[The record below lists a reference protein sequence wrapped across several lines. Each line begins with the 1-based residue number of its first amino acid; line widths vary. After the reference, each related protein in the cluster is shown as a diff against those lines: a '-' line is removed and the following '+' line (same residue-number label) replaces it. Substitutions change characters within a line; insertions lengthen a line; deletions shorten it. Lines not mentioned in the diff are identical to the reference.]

1 MARMKQLLHDME
13 YRTKILTGNY
23 SPQFKQ
29 TVDDM
34 MTTGGY
40 TFEQIASKVE
50 VTVDELHHYLSLAT

>member
-13 YRTKILTGNY
+13 SFRY

-40 TFEQIASKVE
+40 TYEQIASKVE
-50 VTVDELHHYLSLAT
+50 ITVDELHFYLSFAT

>member
-13 YRTKILTGNY
+13 SFRY

-40 TFEQIASKVE
+40 TYEQIASKVE
-50 VTVDELHHYLSLAT
+50 INC

>member
-13 YRTKILTGNY
+13 SFRY

>member
-13 YRTKILTGNY
+13 SFRY

-40 TFEQIASKVE
+40 TYEQIAPKVE
-50 VTVDELHHYLSLAT
+50 ITVDELHHYLSLAT

>member
-13 YRTKILTGNY
+13 SFSY

-29 TVDDM
+29 TIDDM
-34 MTTGGY
+34 MNEGSF

-50 VTVDELHHYLSLAT
+50 NTVDELHFYLSFAT

>member
-1 MARMKQLLHDME
+1 MSRMKQLLHDME
-13 YRTKILTGNY
+13 SFRY

-40 TFEQIASKVE
+40 TYEQIASKVE
-50 VTVDELHHYLSLAT
+50 ITVDELHHYLSLAT